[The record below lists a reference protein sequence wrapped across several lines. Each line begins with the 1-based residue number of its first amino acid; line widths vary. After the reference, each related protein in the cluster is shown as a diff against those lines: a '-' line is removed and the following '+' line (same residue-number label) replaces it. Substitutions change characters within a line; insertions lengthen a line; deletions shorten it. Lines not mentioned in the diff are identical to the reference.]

1 MGILGGLLG
10 GAAGFFLGGPAGAA
24 AGGLA
29 GLGMGGGGGNAP
41 QQNTANDMYA
51 QLTRHQWASYV
62 SNFVPIENQLI
73 KYATDPGQV
82 TQAMQTASGKVD
94 SAFDQQEGATGRRLA
109 GLGVTL
115 SPEEQQAQQKQFGL
129 SKSLADVQAQ
139 NLAGDLTR
147 QRQQSVLGNPA
158 PTAGGG

>member
-1 MGILGGLLG
+1 MNFLKGLAG
-10 GAAGFFLGGPAGAA
+10 GAAGFLLGGPWGAA

-29 GLGMGGGGGNAP
+29 GLGMSKDSGGAP
-41 QQNTANDMYA
+41 ETTANDMYA

-82 TQAMQTASGKVD
+82 AQAMQTASGKVG
-94 SAFDQQEGATGRRLA
+94 SAFDQQEGAQARHLT

-158 PTAGGG
+158 PSAGGG